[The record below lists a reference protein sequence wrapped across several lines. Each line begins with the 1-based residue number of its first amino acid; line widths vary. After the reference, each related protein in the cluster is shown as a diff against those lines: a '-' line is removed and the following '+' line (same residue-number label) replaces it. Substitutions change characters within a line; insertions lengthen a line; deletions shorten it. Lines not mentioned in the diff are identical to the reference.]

1 MMQPHPLAPPT
12 SGQWTQGEHALWSAR
27 RLLQQHGIAAERIEI
42 LLRVGTPTDELV
54 KAARELHV
62 EVMVLGSR
70 GDSLGKQIRRVVAGS
85 TSSAVLREST
95 LLHDLFSMTSAR
107 QTDYPLCITLMN

>member
-1 MMQPHPLAPPT
+1 
-12 SGQWTQGEHALWSAR
+12 LWNAR

-70 GDSLGKQIRRVVAGS
+70 GTPSGS
-85 TSSAVLREST
+85 RSGVWWLEVR
-95 LLHDLFSMTSAR
+95 LQQF
-107 QTDYPLCITLMN
+107 